1 MRVLIDIVH
10 PADVLFF
17 KRPIEMLTARGD
29 QIEIVSRRKDVTCDL
44 LDEFGLPHRAISIAG
59 SGLVGLAAELVGR
72 DWAMLRAVRRFRPDV
87 MVGFGGVA
95 ISHAGRLT
103 GVPAISFYDSEN
115 AKLQTRITWPFI
127 YRLFVPESYTGPT
140 PAGRTTRLA
149 GTKELSYLHP
159 ASFMPDRDRAIACG
173 LDPDRENFFVRVVSW
188 RANHDLGKAGWSR
201 EILSA
206 VVAQL
211 SAIGRVHLSSERPL
225 PEEFERLRY
234 RGPIS
239 GVHHLIA
246 HCRLLVGESA
256 TMATEAA
263 ILGVPAI
270 YCGHDFPGYVRELE
284 REGMLHNIRPDELSS
299 LPEAINAGLSTP
311 ITAERDRY
319 VANRPDWAEAVVAAL
334 DASVSDSQ
342 SKL

>member
-1 MRVLIDIVH
+1 MAVH
-10 PADVLFF
+10 
-17 KRPIEMLTARGD
+17 
-29 QIEIVSRRKDVTCDL
+29 
-44 LDEFGLPHRAISIAG
+44 
-59 SGLVGLAAELVGR
+59 LAA
-72 DWAMLRAVRRFRPDV
+72 LRPGILCGADARR
-87 MVGFGGVA
+87 A
-95 ISHAGRLT
+95 T
-103 GVPAISFYDSEN
+103 
-115 AKLQTRITWPFI
+115 TRIP
-127 YRLFVPESYTGPT
+127 
-140 PAGRTTRLA
+140 
-149 GTKELSYLHP
+149 GTKELLYLHP
-159 ASFMPDRDRAIACG
+159 SGFIPERSRAIACG
-173 LDPDRENFFVRVVSW
+173 LDPERDNFFVRVVAW
-188 RANHDLGKAGWSR
+188 RANHDIGKAGWSR
-201 EILSA
+201 ETLSA

-211 SAIGRVHLSSERPL
+211 CAIGRVHLSSERPL

-284 REGMLHNIRPDELSS
+284 REGMLRTIRPDEIGS

-311 ITAERDRY
+311 ITAERDHY